1 MSALGQKQTFAPQKV
16 MSGTTRGIR
25 GGHLAI
31 MARASSDPAATCG
44 NATGEL
50 LEANGRHSAKPNP
63 VTPAAEVLGQSGSLV
78 IAAPPFLP
86 QGPSRLWPLPHEN
99 LNHEGEERK
108 AVAMDLVSLI
118 MKFLTPDMIGRLASA
133 LGLDRSTTSSAI
145 EAAVPGLL
153 AALAGVAAKPDGAQK
168 LADAA
173 KKETATLDKFASMLG
188 TSGQASIVERGSQML
203 TSLLGKGDQNALAN
217 AVGTYSGLGSTA
229 GGSLLSAL
237 APVVMGTIAR
247 QQGVLNAGNIAN
259 LFASQKD
266 NIAGA
271 LPSSFGRMLS
281 GTGLLDTLGDAARR
295 TIGAGSEA
303 TRAAAASV
311 ARTIDDTRRSAVA
324 APASTNWLL
333 WAIPALAIAA
343 LLLWLLAKPT
353 EQAVQQGVTTAQNL
367 TVGGIDLGKQVTD
380 SINTLRSTL
389 TDITDPASAQAA
401 LPRLREATAQ
411 IDKVSGM
418 VGQLSEAQR
427 KVLAGLVNPM
437 MSTLNQLF
445 DKVLAIPG
453 VAEVIKPTVDTLKA
467 KLATL
472 VA

>member
-1 MSALGQKQTFAPQKV
+1 M
-16 MSGTTRGIR
+16 
-25 GGHLAI
+25 
-31 MARASSDPAATCG
+31 
-44 NATGEL
+44 
-50 LEANGRHSAKPNP
+50 
-63 VTPAAEVLGQSGSLV
+63 
-78 IAAPPFLP
+78 
-86 QGPSRLWPLPHEN
+86 
-99 LNHEGEERK
+99 
-108 AVAMDLVSLI
+108 AMDLVSLI

-133 LGLDRSTTSSAI
+133 LGTDRNTTSSAI

-153 AALAGVAAKPDGAQK
+153 AALAGVATKPGGPQK

-173 KKETATLDKFASMLG
+173 KQEIGTLDKFSG
-188 TSGQASIVERGSQML
+188 FGGSGQASIAERGSQML
-203 TSLLGKGDQNALAN
+203 TSLLGKGDRIALAN
-217 AVGTYSGLGSTA
+217 AISKYSGVGSATSSSMLG
-229 GGSLLSAL
+229 AL
-237 APVVMGTIAR
+237 APVVMGTIAQ
-247 QQGVLNAGNIAN
+247 QQGARGLDASSLAGLLANQKENIA
-259 LFASQKD
+259 AA
-266 NIAGA
+266 I
-271 LPSSFGRMLS
+271 PSGFNKYLS
-281 GTGLLDTLGDAARR
+281 GTGLLDTLGDAAGR
-295 TIGAGSEA
+295 TVGAGSEA

-353 EQAVQQGVTTAQNL
+353 EQVVQQGVSTAQNL
-367 TVGGIDLGKQVTD
+367 TVGGVDLGKQITD

-389 TDITDPASAQAA
+389 IGITDSASAQAA
-401 LPRLREATAQ
+401 LPKLQAATAQ
-411 IDKVSGM
+411 IDKVNGM
-418 VGQLSEAQR
+418 VGQLTDAQR
-427 KVLAGLVNPM
+427 KALAGLVNPM